1 MALITDLVIQKADQ
15 EDWPMIR
22 AIYLEGIRTGHAT
35 FTSEAEV
42 PQAAANWFE
51 GKSIVLKGLLQE
63 TMVGWAALSPSSKRY
78 VYRGVQEVSLYVS
91 QAHKGQGI
99 GKRLLAE
106 LVKASEEA
114 GLWTLYASIFPE
126 NEVSLKLHYDA
137 GFKLLGRRE
146 KIGQM
151 EGRWRDTL
159 FLERR
164 SPLIV

>member
-1 MALITDLVIQKADQ
+1 
-15 EDWPMIR
+15 
-22 AIYLEGIRTGHAT
+22 
-35 FTSEAEV
+35 
-42 PQAAANWFE
+42 
-51 GKSIVLKGLLQE
+51 
-63 TMVGWAALSPSSKRY
+63 MVSRNY
-78 VYRGVQEVSLYVS
+78 
-91 QAHKGQGI
+91 KGQRV